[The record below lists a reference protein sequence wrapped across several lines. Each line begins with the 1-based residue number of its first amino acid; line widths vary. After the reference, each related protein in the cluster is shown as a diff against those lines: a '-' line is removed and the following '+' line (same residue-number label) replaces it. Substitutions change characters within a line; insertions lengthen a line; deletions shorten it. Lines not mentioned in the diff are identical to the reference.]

1 MRSTRTMK
9 SAAVTAP
16 IAASKSIRG
25 TAGVTVAAPRT
36 RNPEPLFAINDYASV
51 TGTEFAGYVRFFGLV
66 HFSTGK

>member
-1 MRSTRTMK
+1 MK

-36 RNPEPLFAINDYASV
+36 INDYASV